1 MARSFSTDDL
11 DAALA
16 AGALAPEQHRQL
28 LAFLETRAS
37 AVRPARFDF
46 SHVLW
51 YAGALVI
58 IGAMGLF
65 TTLAFDQMGGKA
77 LLVTA
82 LIYAAIAL
90 FLAHRLWHKPGLRVP
105 AGLLAAIAVSMT
117 PLAIYGIQAEAG
129 LWPEAFG
136 DPGSYGGFYEWIK
149 GSWVFMEIG
158 TLLVGAVILRFFPFP
173 FIGAIMALAL
183 WYLSMDL
190 TPWIYGPEY
199 WNWQA
204 RETVSLY
211 FGLGVM
217 IFAWIQD
224 LRRWD
229 AGDFPFWLHLS
240 GIVAFWGG
248 MTMQESDSEIAK
260 AIYCL
265 INVGLLFL
273 SVYLMRR
280 VYAIFGVLG
289 IACYLGYLADEVF
302 QDSLLF
308 PLALSAIGLAII
320 GGGILYFRRR
330 QDIASWLATNLP
342 PAAQKLRPVHARA
355 MAY

>member
-1 MARSFSTDDL
+1 M
-11 DAALA
+11 
-16 AGALAPEQHRQL
+16 
-28 LAFLETRAS
+28 
-37 AVRPARFDF
+37 
-46 SHVLW
+46 
-51 YAGALVI
+51 
-58 IGAMGLF
+58 
-65 TTLAFDQMGGKA
+65 
-77 LLVTA
+77 
-82 LIYAAIAL
+82 
-90 FLAHRLWHKPGLRVP
+90 
-105 AGLLAAIAVSMT
+105 
-117 PLAIYGIQAEAG
+117 
-129 LWPEAFG
+129 
-136 DPGSYGGFYEWIK
+136 
-149 GSWVFMEIG
+149 
-158 TLLVGAVILRFFPFP
+158 
-173 FIGAIMALAL
+173 
-183 WYLSMDL
+183 
-190 TPWIYGPEY
+190 
-199 WNWQA
+199 
-204 RETVSLY
+204 
-211 FGLGVM
+211 
-217 IFAWIQD
+217 
-224 LRRWD
+224 
-229 AGDFPFWLHLS
+229 S